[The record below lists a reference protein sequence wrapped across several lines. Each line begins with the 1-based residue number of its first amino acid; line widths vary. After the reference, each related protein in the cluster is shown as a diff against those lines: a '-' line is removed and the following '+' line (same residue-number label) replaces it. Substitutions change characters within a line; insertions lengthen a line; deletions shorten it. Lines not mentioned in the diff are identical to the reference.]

1 MTWVFDHMGLLGD
14 LTVTHVYLSVLP
26 VVIGLIIAIPLGWA
40 ASRWRPARA
49 VLLTVSGLR
58 YTIPSR
64 ALIVILPALIS
75 TKTLDPLNVIITL
88 SVYTIALLV
97 RSIADALSAVPP
109 TIVAA
114 ATAIGYRPVRRFV
127 GVEFPLAIPVVV
139 AGLRVAMVSNI
150 SLVSVGALIGI
161 AGYGQLFTEGFQRQI
176 VTEIVAGIVATLVLA
191 LVADVLLQLIGRLV
205 TPWTRVGR

>member
-1 MTWVFDHMGLLGD
+1 MTWVFDHLGLLGD

-49 VLLTVSGLR
+49 ILLTVSGLL
-58 YTIPSR
+58 YTIPSL

-75 TKTLDPLNVIITL
+75 TKTLDPVNVIITL
-88 SVYTIALLV
+88 TVYTIALLV
-97 RSIADALSAVPP
+97 RSIADALSSVPP

-114 ATAIGYRPVRRFV
+114 ATAIGYRPLKRFV

-176 VTEIVAGIVATLVLA
+176 ITEIVAGIVATLVLA
-191 LVADVLLQLIGRLV
+191 LVADVLLQWLGRLA

>member
-1 MTWVFDHMGLLGD
+1 MTWVFDHLGLLGD

-40 ASRWRPARA
+40 ASRWRAARA
-49 VLLTVSGLR
+49 VLLTVSGLL
-58 YTIPSR
+58 YTIPSL
-64 ALIVILPALIS
+64 ALIVILPALIA
-75 TKTLDPLNVIITL
+75 TKTLDPINVIITL
-88 SVYTIALLV
+88 SVYTVALLV

-176 VTEIVAGIVATLVLA
+176 VTEILAGIVATLVLA
-191 LVADVLLQLIGRLV
+191 LVADVLLQLLGRLV

>member
-1 MTWVFDHMGLLGD
+1 MTWVFDHLGLLGD
-14 LTVTHVYLSVLP
+14 LTVAHVYLSVLP

-49 VLLTVSGLR
+49 VLLTLSGLL
-58 YTIPSR
+58 YTIPSL

-75 TKTLDPLNVIITL
+75 TKTLDPINVIITL

-97 RSIADALSAVPP
+97 RSIADALSAVPG
-109 TIVAA
+109 TVVAA

-191 LVADVLLQLIGRLV
+191 LIADVLLQFIGRLV

>member
-1 MTWVFDHMGLLGD
+1 MTWVFDHLGLLGD

-26 VVIGLIIAIPLGWA
+26 VVLGLVIAIPLGWA

-49 VLLTVSGLR
+49 ALLTVTGLL
-58 YTIPSR
+58 YTIPSL
-64 ALIVILPALIS
+64 ALIVILPALIG
-75 TKTLDPLNVIITL
+75 TKTLDPVNVIITL
-88 SVYTIALLV
+88 TVYTIALLV
-97 RSIADALSAVPP
+97 RSIADALSSVPP
-109 TIVAA
+109 TVVAA
-114 ATAIGYRPVRRFV
+114 ATAIGYRPFRRFV

-161 AGYGQLFTEGFQRQI
+161 AGYGQLFTEAFQRQI
-176 VTEIVAGIVATLVLA
+176 VTEILAGIVATLVLA

>member
-1 MTWVFDHMGLLGD
+1 MTWVFDHLGLLGD
-14 LTVTHVYLSVLP
+14 LTVTHAYLSVLP
-26 VVIGLIIAIPLGWA
+26 VVLGLIIAIPLGWA

-49 VLLTVSGLR
+49 ILLTVSGLL
-58 YTIPSR
+58 YTIPSL
-64 ALIVILPALIS
+64 ALIVILPAIIG
-75 TKTLDPLNVIITL
+75 TKTLDPINVIITL
-88 SVYTIALLV
+88 TVYTIALLV

-109 TIVAA
+109 TVVAA
-114 ATAIGYRPVRRFV
+114 ATAIGYRPLRRFL

-161 AGYGQLFTEGFQRQI
+161 AGYGQLFTNGFQLQF
-176 VTEIVAGIVATLVLA
+176 VTEIVTGIVATLVLA
-191 LVADVLLQLIGRLV
+191 LVADLVLQLIGRLA

>member
-1 MTWVFDHMGLLGD
+1 MTWVFDHLGLLGD
-14 LTVTHVYLSVLP
+14 LTVTHVYLSLLP

-40 ASRWRPARA
+40 ASRWRAARA
-49 VLLTVSGLR
+49 VLLTVSGLL
-58 YTIPSR
+58 YTIPSL
-64 ALIVILPALIS
+64 ALIVILPALIA
-75 TKTLDPLNVIITL
+75 TKTLDPINVIITL
-88 SVYTIALLV
+88 SVYTVALLV

-114 ATAIGYRPVRRFV
+114 ATAIGYRPIRRFV

-176 VTEIVAGIVATLVLA
+176 VTEILAGIVATLVLA
-191 LVADVLLQLIGRLV
+191 LVADVLLQLLGRLV

>member
-1 MTWVFDHMGLLGD
+1 MTWVFDHLGLLGD

-26 VVIGLIIAIPLGWA
+26 VVLGLIIAIPLGWA

-49 VLLTVSGLR
+49 FLLTVSGLL
-58 YTIPSR
+58 YTIPSL

-75 TKTLDPLNVIITL
+75 TKTLDPINVIITL
-88 SVYTIALLV
+88 TVYTIALLV
-97 RSIADALSAVPP
+97 RSIADALSAVPG

-114 ATAIGYRPVRRFV
+114 ATAIGYRPFRRFV
-127 GVEFPLAIPVVV
+127 GVEFPLAVPVVV

-161 AGYGQLFTEGFQRQI
+161 AGYGQLFTNGFQLQFA
-176 VTEIVAGIVATLVLA
+176 TEIVTGIVATLLLA
-191 LVADVLLQLIGRLV
+191 LVADLLLQLIGRLV